1 MPSPTKKTRVIKKPV
16 AKKAP
21 VKKVVVKKQLKVV
34 AKAPVKKSK
43 KINWLTVLWIANIVA
58 FVAVLVINYL
68 ATSLPIGG
76 MTTGALS
83 DLYPSLFTP
92 AGFTFSIW
100 GLIYLSV
107 FAFVVRQIVDLFKK
121 KSIWITKNIWV
132 RFLLSC
138 ATNIGWIYARH
149 HQKVFLSVLIMLAF
163 LAVLIVIASKVQIGK
178 KLGTRADKLLVQVPF
193 SLYLWRISV
202 ATVANISIW
211 LVTVQRAM
219 RGMTPM
225 FWTILVIIVA
235 ALLALIALR
244 KKYNVIFAFVVVRAF
259 IGILMKTLWAEVV
272 YGQIVWTL
280 GIAIAIISAGI
291 GLRWEKRKNN

>member
-1 MPSPTKKTRVIKKPV
+1 MPKAIKKKAPAKKPV
-16 AKKAP
+16 AKKP
-21 VKKVVVKKQLKVV
+21 VKFV
-34 AKAPVKKSK
+34 AKKPIKKPK

-58 FVAVLVINYL
+58 FLAVLLINYL

-76 MTTGALS
+76 MTTWALS

-92 AGFTFSIW
+92 AGFTFSIR

-107 FAFVVRQIVDLFKK
+107 LGFVVRQLVDLFKK
-121 KSIWITKNIWV
+121 KSLGITKNVWI

-163 LAVLIVIASKVQIGK
+163 LAILIVIANKVQIGK
-178 KLGTRADKLLVQVPF
+178 KLGTRGDKLFVQVPF

-211 LVTVQRAM
+211 LLTIERAM
-219 RGMTPM
+219 RGLTPI
-225 FWTILVIIVA
+225 FRTILVIIVA

-244 KKYNVIFAFVVVRAF
+244 KKYNVIFALVVIRAF
-259 IGILMKTLWAEVV
+259 IGIIMKTLWAEVV

-280 GIAIAIISAGI
+280 GIAIAIISAVI
-291 GLRWEKRKNN
+291 GCRWEKRKNN